1 VTGEPSSAPSHL
13 ADRLA
18 AACDRDEIRQLLYR
32 YARGVDRSDVDLL
45 RSVYAPG
52 GTDHHGLYD
61 GPGRDYADRLVAAEA
76 EATNVGNHHLT
87 NMLIEID
94 GDTARA
100 ETYFLAV
107 HPHEDDGEERLGV
120 TSGRYL
126 DSLVRVDGQ
135 WAILRREVVN
145 DWTRLHWPGELWP
158 RASWQAGG
166 FLRGAKGR
174 ADPSYEFF
182 EDYTARNPEE
192 A

>member
-1 VTGEPSSAPSHL
+1 MTGEPSSVPSHL

-45 RSVYAPG
+45 RSVYAPA
-52 GTDHHGLYD
+52 GTDHHGLFD

-76 EATNVGNHHLT
+76 DAARVGNHHLT
-87 NMLIEID
+87 NMLIEVE

-107 HPHEDDGEERLGV
+107 HPHEDDGTERLGV

-126 DSLVRVDGQ
+126 DSLVR
-135 WAILRREVVN
+135 WTILRREVVN
-145 DWTRLHWPGELWP
+145 DWTRLDWPGELWP
-158 RASWQAGG
+158 RASWQTGG
-166 FLRGAKGR
+166 FLRGAKGA
-174 ADPSYEFF
+174 ADPSRDLFKSPA
-182 EDYTARNPEE
+182 ARERPGD